1 MGTTLSD
8 LMPPAGARRKRKRVG
23 RGPGCG
29 QGKTSGKG
37 QKGQRC
43 RSGSGIRRGFEG
55 GQMPLQRRL
64 PKRGFNNLFRVKYH
78 VINVG
83 RISNGCDE
91 KVIGPEEMR
100 EAGLVP
106 RKKGY
111 VKVLGSGE
119 IEKSL
124 TIKAHH
130 FSASAKE
137 KIEKAGG
144 KIVVLPKKHLKEDTE
159 ETQKRA

>member
-8 LMPPAGARRKRKRVG
+8 LRPPAGARRKRKRVG

-64 PKRGFNNLFRVKYH
+64 PKRGFNNLFRVKFH
-78 VINVG
+78 VTNVG
-83 RISNGCDE
+83 RISDGCDK

-100 EAGLVP
+100 KAGLVP
-106 RKKGY
+106 RKNGY

-119 IEKSL
+119 IGKSL

-144 KIVVLPKKHLKEDTE
+144 KIVVLPRKHLKEGTE
-159 ETQKRA
+159 ETQRGA